1 MANKNI
7 IKIGTKVKWSG
18 SWNTDPEQ
26 EVIVES
32 ISKCEFEGDKNG
44 TPIDEIPFDEKNN
57 CIFDLDNRHWC
68 YGKQID
74 SLLDEEESREDENE
88 PKEEFVVRITFRS
101 EIYIKGK
108 TMEEIKNKWDELPL
122 FSVDALET
130 YNAEYIEMCSAERVD
145 DDSYDD
151 VIDIFD

>member
-7 IKIGTKVKWSG
+7 IKIGSKVIYRG
-18 SWNTDPEQ
+18 TFGMGYPE
-26 EVIVES
+26 EVTIDG

-44 TPIDEIPFDEKNN
+44 TPIDEIPFDEKDN

-68 YGKQID
+68 YGKQIHGVID
-74 SLLDEEESREDENE
+74 QPEDRPDIE
-88 PKEEFVVRITFRS
+88 VRVTFRS
-101 EIYIKGK
+101 EVYIKGK
-108 TMEEIKNKWDELPL
+108 TLNEIREKWENMPV

-130 YNAEYIEMCSAERVD
+130 YHAEYIEMCSSERVD

-151 VIDIFD
+151 VDL